1 MTLQEQI
8 IAKQKELIELLDDM
22 NYSTTVDKSLWIKRK
37 ELYNQLAA
45 LEAKRDNTSQVEAKE
60 VKSAEKWFYNNF
72 DCYADSDRD
81 VIPAMTKE
89 TFLKYA
95 NQFKDM
101 KPELSRKLD
110 EELRAKQKAEQSVP
124 EELTEQEKEDYA
136 FACDRPDFI
145 EPIQLPKEQELTD
158 L

>member
-60 VKSAEKWFYNNF
+60 VKSAEEMLDKAFYETGLDLTWSQKPLVLN
-72 DCYADSDRD
+72 
-81 VIPAMTKE
+81 VIKR
-89 TFLKYA
+89 YA
-95 NQFKDM
+95 NQFKD
-101 KPELSRKLD
+101 K
-110 EELRAKQKAEQSVP
+110 
-124 EELTEQEKEDYA
+124 
-136 FACDRPDFI
+136 
-145 EPIQLPKEQELTD
+145 
-158 L
+158 